1 MTEFYWFGVRNRKQ
15 SLGGPRAHLG
25 AAGDSRMYHTDNYK
39 NNITGR
45 SILDILTPD
54 LVVMEEAFNKNMA
67 HFRSI
72 VSNRISHRP
81 HCKMHKSSIIAQK
94 QLKEGNSKGVCC
106 QTLSEA
112 EVLSENGIK
121 DIFITNQIVNKNKI
135 NILSELNKYSYIKIC
150 VDNANNI
157 KDINEISKNKG
168 IRIDLMIEINC
179 GGGRCGVNSYDEFH
193 GQYKL
198 IEEMEHVNFKGV
210 QAYNGSSQ
218 HVYEREERHRES
230 ERTYSMIREY
240 LRCLD
245 KENHEDIEIS
255 GGGTGTL
262 EFDIESGLFTE
273 TQAGS
278 YLFMDMDY
286 ARVAGDS
293 EKGVGGFD
301 NSLFVITS
309 VISKPSP
316 EIAVCDAGLK
326 SHSVDSGYPL
336 VHGDT
341 GLTVIG
347 VSDNHCVVKDESNSL
362 NINDRILLIPGHCD
376 PTCNL
381 YDRYLII
388 NNDAVS
394 DIWDI
399 DARGRNI

>member
-1 MTEFYWFGVRNRKQ
+1 
-15 SLGGPRAHLG
+15 
-25 AAGDSRMYHTDNYK
+25 MYYTDIYI
-39 NNITGR
+39 NNIIGH
-45 SILDILTPD
+45 SMLDILTPD
-54 LVVMEEAFNKNMA
+54 LVVMEEVFNKNMD
-67 HFRSI
+67 HFRRI

-81 HCKMHKSSIIAQK
+81 HCKMHKSSKIAQK

-112 EVLSENGIK
+112 EALSQNGIK
-121 DIFITNQIVNKNKI
+121 DIFITNQIVDKNKI
-135 NILSELNKYSYIKIC
+135 NILSELNKSNDIKIC
-150 VDNANNI
+150 VDNLNNI
-157 KDINEISKNKG
+157 KDINHIAQNEG
-168 IRIDLMIEINC
+168 VVIDLMIEINC
-179 GGGRCGVNSYDEFH
+179 GGGRCGVNSYDEFY
-193 GQYKL
+193 GYYKL
-198 IEEMEHVNFKGV
+198 IREMDYVNFKGV

-218 HVYEREERHRES
+218 HIYEKGERHRES
-230 ERTYSMIREY
+230 ERTYSIIREY
-240 LRCLD
+240 LRYLD

-293 EKGVGGFD
+293 EKGVRGFD

-336 VHGDT
+336 VHGDR
-341 GLTVIG
+341 GLTVTG
-347 VSDNHCVVKDESNSL
+347 VSDNHCVIKDRNNSL

-388 NNDAVS
+388 NSDVVS